1 MLKIRNIA
9 LLLVLALLI
18 SVSGVLAQDAT
29 EEAAASGTIVDIAAG
44 NPDFSTLVSLVQA
57 AGLAE
62 VLADPNAQ
70 WTVFAPTNDAF
81 AAVPQSILDYLG
93 SNPELLTRVLTYHV
107 VEGAVTS
114 DQITES
120 MMAPS
125 MEMGAVGADLMGS
138 ELNIQV
144 AGMDAMEGDM
154 MATEEAAGG
163 EMMGTGITVDGVN
176 VVQADIVASNGV
188 IHVID
193 GVLIP
198 PIELPAITPADVT
211 GDIAIAGSST
221 VNPLTQTIADNFV
234 GEGFA
239 GQISVEGG
247 GTGAGGERFC
257 LAGDIDI
264 WNASRPAD
272 EEEYA
277 NCEAIGRF
285 PLEVRVGTDALAV
298 AVSTEN
304 DFVDNLTL
312 EELNAV
318 FSTATTWADIR
329 PEWPAEPILR
339 FVPGTDSG
347 TYDYFVEAIFEEDPA
362 PLQGAAELQQSEDD
376 NVLVQ
381 GVQGSPYAI
390 GFFGYAYYVENQD
403 TLRAISIEGVEPS
416 AESVDAATYPLARPL
431 FIYTDANVIAEKP
444 QVGQFAT
451 YYLNAVNDVVEQVGY
466 FPANERALR
475 LARLGI
481 LAATSATAPAQ

>member
-9 LLLVLALLI
+9 LLLVLSLLI
-18 SVSGVLAQDAT
+18 SVSGVMAQDAT
-29 EEAAASGTIVDIAAG
+29 EEAAAGGTIVDIAAG

-57 AGLAE
+57 AGLVD

-70 WTVFAPTNDAF
+70 WTVFAPTNAAF
-81 AAVPQSILDYLG
+81 EQVPQSILDYLG

-125 MEMGAVGADLMGS
+125 MEMGAVGGEMMGS
-138 ELNIQV
+138 ELNVQV

-154 MATEEAAGG
+154 T
-163 EMMGTGITVDGVN
+163 GTGITVDGVD

-198 PIELPAITPADVT
+198 PIDLAAVTPADVT

-234 GEGFA
+234 GEGYT

-257 LAGDIDI
+257 TAGDIDI
-264 WNASRPAD
+264 WNASRPAN
-272 EEEYA
+272 EEEIA
-277 NCEAIGRF
+277 NCETIGRF

-298 AVSTEN
+298 VVSNEN
-304 DFVDNLTL
+304 DFVDTLTL
-312 EELNAV
+312 EELNAA

-329 PEWPAEPILR
+329 PEWPAEPIQR

-347 TYDYFVEAIFEEDPA
+347 TYDYFVEEVFEDDPA
-362 PLQGAAELQQSEDD
+362 PLQGAAELDQSEDD

-403 TLRAISIEGVEPS
+403 TLRAVAIDGVEPN

-451 YYLNAVNDVVEQVGY
+451 YYLSAVNDVVEQVGY

-481 LAATSATAPAQ
+481 LAATSATAAPAQ